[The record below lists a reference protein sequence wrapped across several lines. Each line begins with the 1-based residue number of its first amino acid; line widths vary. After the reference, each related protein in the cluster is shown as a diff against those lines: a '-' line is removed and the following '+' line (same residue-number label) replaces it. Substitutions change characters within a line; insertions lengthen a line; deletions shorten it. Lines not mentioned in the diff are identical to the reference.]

1 MAMKQKSRQD
11 KPVGGGKDNFDM
23 HKLQPLKSKLTPEEK
38 KAWEAIIAAGVVAQN
53 LIQDGIAV
61 GGTAASLY
69 AGHRLSNDT
78 DHLLM
83 NLRDKFDEV
92 LDKLGES
99 PEWKTARLKRPV
111 LILGSINGI
120 EVGFRQSKRSVPI
133 ETVTVTT
140 PYGDLVIP
148 TLDEMLGMKAFLSYQ
163 RNTVRD
169 FLDFAALSECTS
181 KDEVLAS
188 LLKLDDRY
196 GELQTHSVRLEVAR
210 ALSNPKP
217 VDFDEVD
224 LSHYKALASEWRD
237 WKRAEK
243 ICKRFGVALGEK
255 IIGI

>member
-1 MAMKQKSRQD
+1 MKQKSRQD
-11 KPVGGGKDNFDM
+11 KLVSEECDNLDM
-23 HKLQPLKSKLTPEEK
+23 FTLQPLKSKLTPEEK
-38 KAWEAIIAAGVVAQN
+38 KAWEAIIAVGVVAQS
-53 LIQDGIAV
+53 LIQDGSAV
-61 GGTAASLY
+61 GGTAAMLY

-92 LDKLGES
+92 LDKLSES
-99 PEWKTARLKRPV
+99 PEWKTARV

-181 KDEVLAS
+181 EDEVLAS

-237 WKRAEK
+237 WKRTEK
-243 ICKRFGVALGEK
+243 ICKRFGILLGEK